1 LAKPI
6 VDGIEQDLAEKA
18 TVLRLS
24 VMSDIG
30 RQAAMRYGV
39 RSVPTLLVFDGAG
52 TLVEHAAGIPNRAA
66 IVGRVLE
73 LAQ

>member
-6 VDGIEQDLAEKA
+6 VDGIEQDLGERA
-18 TVLRLS
+18 TVVRVS
-24 VMSDIG
+24 VMSEVG
-30 RQAAMRYGV
+30 RHAAVRYGV
-39 RSVPTLLVFDGAG
+39 RSVPTLLVVDGAG
-52 TLVEHAAGIPNRAA
+52 TLVAHEAGIPNRAA

>member
-1 LAKPI
+1 
-6 VDGIEQDLAEKA
+6 
-18 TVLRLS
+18 
-24 VMSDIG
+24 
-30 RQAAMRYGV
+30 
-39 RSVPTLLVFDGAG
+39 LLVFDGAG